1 MEAFRD
7 ALEQVRSVLLA
18 AAEAA
23 APARCSD
30 DELLHAMRDLES
42 LGRVV
47 DARRLEYAGEVAER
61 SRRELGGERLSARKG
76 CRSASELVERV
87 TQVSGSEAR
96 RRVAVGAATR
106 ARVGF
111 SGEAVDAEF
120 PIVSTWLGSGE
131 LGADAASVIVRELA
145 RARIVADPASIDA
158 AERSLVAEAVGAGEG
173 APLRCTAD
181 ELRIQ
186 ARAWAAYLDQDGPE
200 PDDERAMRRRGF
212 RIGRARDGLIAVS
225 GELMPEVAAGLTR
238 LFDAHLAPRAGGG
251 FLTAEERDDLATQ
264 AEMRTPDQ
272 QRHDVIA
279 VIVASAARSGE
290 HPKIGGAPPT
300 VLVSVRARDL
310 ESGHGV
316 AHADGVGIPV
326 SLRAARHMMCT
337 GGIQTV
343 VVDDAGA
350 ILQLGSPERCFTA
363 HQRRAITLRDGGC
376 LIPGCTVPA
385 AWCEIHHVIPDES
398 GGPTHPD
405 NGVMLC
411 WFHHRT
417 IDTSG
422 WQIRMLRGVPHIR
435 PPAWLDPGGTWRV
448 ATKSPTRIADRLRRR
463 RERVGGERVGGER
476 HARARRTSDTRE
488 RATRG
493 RATRGRHARRIRHTR
508 RIGNPRSTRGAGAHR
523 RAAGRVT

>member
-1 MEAFRD
+1 MEGFRD

-18 AAEAA
+18 ASEAA

-30 DELLHAMRDLES
+30 DELLHAIRDLES

-61 SRRELGGERLSARKG
+61 SRRELGGERLLARMG

-87 TQVSGSEAR
+87 TQVSGAEAR

-106 ARVGF
+106 ARVGL

-120 PIVSTWLGSGE
+120 PIVSTWLRSGE
-131 LGADAASVIVRELA
+131 LGADAASVIVRELG
-145 RARIVADPASIDA
+145 RARIVADPAAIDA
-158 AERSLVAEAVGAGEG
+158 AERSLVAEAVGAGDG

-251 FLTAEERDDLATQ
+251 FLTAEERADLATQ
-264 AEMRTPDQ
+264 AETRTPDQ

-300 VLVSVRARDL
+300 VLASVRARDL

-316 AHADGVGIPV
+316 AHADGVAIPV

-343 VVDDAGA
+343 VLDDAGA
-350 ILQLGSPERCFTA
+350 IMQLVRPSGASRRISVGRSPCATA
-363 HQRRAITLRDGGC
+363 DASSPGAPFRRRGARSTTSSRRIGWADSSRQRGDAR
-376 LIPGCTVPA
+376 
-385 AWCEIHHVIPDES
+385 
-398 GGPTHPD
+398 
-405 NGVMLC
+405 

-422 WQIRMLRGVPHIR
+422 WRSGCCGACRTSARPRGST
-435 PPAWLDPGGTWRV
+435 PAERGGSPRSHRHG
-448 ATKSPTRIADRLRRR
+448 SPTGCDDDASASEASETKGDPLEALIQSTQSRRW
-463 RERVGGERVGGER
+463 
-476 HARARRTSDTRE
+476 T
-488 RATRG
+488 
-493 RATRGRHARRIRHTR
+493 
-508 RIGNPRSTRGAGAHR
+508 P
-523 RAAGRVT
+523 